1 MNMVLNDDN
10 KARVQQI
17 VEWAMTNSRI
27 IEHSRNELT
36 TLRSSAERLEEVLR
50 QAERERDRYNRELK
64 ALGFHDVGHA
74 RTELAQIEGEKNATH
89 L

>member
-10 KARVQQI
+10 KAQVKQI
-17 VEWAMTNSRI
+17 VEWAMTNKRI
-27 IEHSRNELT
+27 IDHSRSELA

-50 QAERERDRYNRELK
+50 QAERERDRYNREIR
-64 ALGFHDVGHA
+64 ALGFHDIGHA